1 MLLRVGRVVA
11 GVVALVLAASAAFP
25 LNARGP
31 RPGAGGCPV
40 SSAGGWER
48 GDRPGELVP
57 ADGAVSVTMC
67 ELPLPSSQGQAA
79 GAVKRLTDGVGAMV
93 SELNGLP
100 TRDALEAE
108 LRRRESA
115 KGRVLGDDLHLGEIC
130 TLVGYGTSLSFVV
143 HYGNVR
149 RPAVVLV
156 DRNCGTARYAG
167 RTRFGDPS
175 DAFLRRYRAQ
185 LEARPALVRLP
196 GCADALP
203 AADIDLTRPRGWP
216 RDDVAAN
223 RGFRWRALLPSPLS
237 AAAACRYRLDGDV
250 LRLRAQARVPDDL
263 ESVRSLLNVSTA
275 VDTVTDRGGTE
286 SVTNATDCGLGR
298 FTRPAALDVVWVG
311 DTTGAVAEVRVWRA
325 PCRAVYAGSTGGRIP
340 TAELLSRLDAWLGR

>member
-25 LNARGP
+25 VNALGP
-31 RPGAGGCPV
+31 RLGAGGCPI
-40 SSAGGWER
+40 SAAGGWER

-79 GAVKRLTDGVGAMV
+79 VPVRRLTAGVGAMV
-93 SELNGLP
+93 SELNALP
-100 TRDALEAE
+100 TRDVLEAE

-115 KGRVLGDDLHLGEIC
+115 KGRVLGDDLHLGEVC
-130 TLVGYGTSLSFVV
+130 TLVGHGTSLSFVV
-143 HYGNVR
+143 QYGDVR

-185 LEARPALVRLP
+185 LEARPAPVSPGRPRHGVGRRHHRRDRRGAGLARALP
-196 GCADALP
+196 GRVRR
-203 AADIDLTRPRGWP
+203 IDGHQDPHGG
-216 RDDVAAN
+216 VAVPPGRLA
-223 RGFRWRALLPSPLS
+223 GTLS
-237 AAAACRYRLDGDV
+237 N
-250 LRLRAQARVPDDL
+250 LR
-263 ESVRSLLNVSTA
+263 
-275 VDTVTDRGGTE
+275 
-286 SVTNATDCGLGR
+286 
-298 FTRPAALDVVWVG
+298 
-311 DTTGAVAEVRVWRA
+311 
-325 PCRAVYAGSTGGRIP
+325 RAVRRI
-340 TAELLSRLDAWLGR
+340 

>member
-11 GVVALVLAASAAFP
+11 GVVALVLGASAAFP
-25 LNARGP
+25 VNALGP
-31 RPGAGGCPV
+31 RLGAGGCPV

-67 ELPLPSSQGQAA
+67 ELPLPWSRGQAA
-79 GAVKRLTDGVGAMV
+79 VPVRRLTDGVGAMV

-130 TLVGYGTSLSFVV
+130 NMVGYGTSLSFVV

-175 DAFLRRYRAQ
+175 DSFLRRYRAQ
-185 LEARPALVRLP
+185 LEAHPAPAPLP
-196 GCADALP
+196 GCAAGLP
-203 AADIDLTRPRGWP
+203 AADVDLTRPRGWP

-250 LRLRAQARVPDDL
+250 LRLRSQARVPDGL
-263 ESVRSLLNVSTA
+263 ESLRSLLNVVTA
-275 VDTVTDRGGTE
+275 VDPVTGPGGTE
-286 SVTNATDCGLGR
+286 SVTDCGFGR

-311 DTTGAVAEVRVWRA
+311 DVTGAVAEVRVWRA
-325 PCRAVYAGSTGGRIP
+325 PCRAVYAGTTGGRNP